1 MPDPTPKPV
10 ETLKG
15 HRTKAELNL
24 RKKGEAALATGE
36 AMKEA
41 PEVKACPAAHRQ
53 WGKLKKLYAAIGK
66 NDALIGNVIN
76 RYCLML
82 AECDNFQREDERLRA
97 RLDEL
102 DDQKPEMEYSD
113 YLSAALDLEKCIQRN
128 DAALQQKRK
137 MLFDIEKENLMT
149 LQSQIRSIQ
158 KKPAPDDEEEGKGG
172 MMVWNRNRTG

>member
-10 ETLKG
+10 ETIKG
-15 HRTKAELNL
+15 HRTKEELSL
-24 RKKGEAALATGE
+24 RKKGEAALATGKQMTE
-36 AMKEA
+36 DPA
-41 PEVKACPAAHRQ
+41 VKASPVAHKAYGR
-53 WGKLKKLYAAIGK
+53 LRALYKAIGK

-82 AECDNFQREDERLRA
+82 AECDNFQREDERLR
-97 RLDEL
+97 RRMDEL
-102 DDQKPEMEYSD
+102 EDNRGNMDFQK

-149 LQSQIRSIQ
+149 LQGQIRSIQ
-158 KKPAPDDEEEGKGG
+158 KKPPADDEEDTGG
-172 MMVWNRNRTG
+172 MMGWKKGRDV